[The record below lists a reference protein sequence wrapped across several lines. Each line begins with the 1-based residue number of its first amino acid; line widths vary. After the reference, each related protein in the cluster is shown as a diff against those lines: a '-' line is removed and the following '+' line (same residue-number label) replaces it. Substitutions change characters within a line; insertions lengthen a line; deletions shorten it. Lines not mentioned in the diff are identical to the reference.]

1 MIAMMS
7 KYRVFCTVVELGSFT
22 AAAERLNYSQSAV
35 SQTIKT
41 LEQELG
47 TTLLSRQTHRLQLT
61 RDGESYLPYLQE
73 IAAAEGR
80 LERRKAELSQLQTS
94 ELRLGTF
101 TSVSRTYLP
110 PRIQAFS
117 ARYPGVCFS
126 MRQGEYNEI
135 AQWLSDGRIDLGFT
149 NMDAYPP
156 QEGQLLFED
165 RMIAVLPKSHPL
177 AERAEISLKD
187 LAGEPFLMLDEG
199 KFSVVRRA
207 FEKEGLTP
215 DVRYF
220 VYDDYTI
227 LSMVQLG
234 LGNSLLYERVARGFE
249 HQTAL
254 VPLEDAPK
262 RPVALAWKSWETL
275 SCAARSF
282 AGFLLEGK
290 PAN

>member
-61 RDGESYLPYLQE
+61 RDGENYLPYLQE

-126 MRQGEYNEI
+126 MRQGEYDEI

-149 NMDAYPP
+149 NMDA
-156 QEGQLLFED
+156 
-165 RMIAVLPKSHPL
+165 
-177 AERAEISLKD
+177 
-187 LAGEPFLMLDEG
+187 
-199 KFSVVRRA
+199 
-207 FEKEGLTP
+207 
-215 DVRYF
+215 
-220 VYDDYTI
+220 
-227 LSMVQLG
+227 
-234 LGNSLLYERVARGFE
+234 
-249 HQTAL
+249 
-254 VPLEDAPK
+254 
-262 RPVALAWKSWETL
+262 
-275 SCAARSF
+275 
-282 AGFLLEGK
+282 
-290 PAN
+290 

>member
-1 MIAMMS
+1 MIDMMS

-117 ARYPGVCFS
+117 ACYPGVRFS
-126 MRQGEYNEI
+126 MRQGEYDEI
-135 AQWLSDGRIDLGFT
+135 AQWLSDGKHR
-149 NMDAYPP
+149 PW
-156 QEGQLLFED
+156 
-165 RMIAVLPKSHPL
+165 
-177 AERAEISLKD
+177 
-187 LAGEPFLMLDEG
+187 
-199 KFSVVRRA
+199 
-207 FEKEGLTP
+207 
-215 DVRYF
+215 
-220 VYDDYTI
+220 
-227 LSMVQLG
+227 
-234 LGNSLLYERVARGFE
+234 LYEHGRV
-249 HQTAL
+249 
-254 VPLEDAPK
+254 
-262 RPVALAWKSWETL
+262 
-275 SCAARSF
+275 
-282 AGFLLEGK
+282 
-290 PAN
+290 PAT